1 LIIAPGAAVAE
12 ESRRSGWGKKEE
24 GKAKKQKKEGECF
37 AACGG
42 WGKPFEKGC
51 SPNPFPKFFLLAPM
65 SGLRL
70 RLWRVLWKN
79 IEEKKEKEKSRGSD
93 VAACGGWG
101 KEKAE
106 GIAKKEKREEH
117 IVLPPAAVGENPL
130 KRVVPQAPFLNL
142 SCLRLWRV
150 FIEQDREIMRG

>member
-51 SPNPFPKFFLLAPM
+51 SPNPIPKRFTLAAKP
-65 SGLRL
+65 GLRP
-70 RLWRVLWKN
+70 RLCR
-79 IEEKKEKEKSRGSD
+79 
-93 VAACGGWG
+93 
-101 KEKAE
+101 
-106 GIAKKEKREEH
+106 
-117 IVLPPAAVGENPL
+117 
-130 KRVVPQAPFLNL
+130 
-142 SCLRLWRV
+142 
-150 FIEQDREIMRG
+150 